1 MRKVE
6 PFDKRLKERAKQ
18 EPFPLPETY
27 AGKVRDT
34 CAALKETNMKENK
47 QKRSYRWLV
56 GVAAALAVFV
66 AIPNVSPAAAAA
78 MEEIPGLGAVV
89 RVITFRDYQYDDGH
103 STADVQVQAYTD
115 QLIAQFQTDCE
126 AAGESYQGLDVTSSV
141 VTDSDTWFTLRIDAT
156 RTEASGYNFTR
167 FYHINKAT
175 GEAVTLSDLFRPDA
189 DYVSVLSA
197 EVLRQMEE
205 QMAADASLSYLTD
218 EFTAIDPEQSF
229 YWNADGDLVLVFDEY
244 AVAAGYMGMVEFTI
258 PQDVYSALLK

>member
-78 MEEIPGLGAVV
+78 ME
-89 RVITFRDYQYDDGH
+89 
-103 STADVQVQAYTD
+103 
-115 QLIAQFQTDCE
+115 
-126 AAGESYQGLDVTSSV
+126 
-141 VTDSDTWFTLRIDAT
+141 
-156 RTEASGYNFTR
+156 
-167 FYHINKAT
+167 
-175 GEAVTLSDLFRPDA
+175 
-189 DYVSVLSA
+189 
-197 EVLRQMEE
+197 
-205 QMAADASLSYLTD
+205 
-218 EFTAIDPEQSF
+218 
-229 YWNADGDLVLVFDEY
+229 
-244 AVAAGYMGMVEFTI
+244 
-258 PQDVYSALLK
+258 